1 MPLDYKQ
8 LRQKYLRLLP
18 AVDKILQE
26 TDLKEMER
34 EIPRDLIVEAVQEVV
49 AEKRAVIQRA
59 LTGRQLEGIN
69 FSPAA
74 LASQARKKVDT
85 KSRANFHPVFNATGV
100 LLHTNL
106 GRAPL
111 AAAAAEMLQKVSSS
125 FCNLELSLQTGRR
138 AYRYEHVEEL
148 ICRLTGAEAAL
159 VVNNNAGAVFLAL
172 NTLAAGRE
180 VVVSRGELVEIG
192 GSFRLP
198 EVMIASGAQLAEVGT
213 TNKSYLRDYE
223 KVVNERTALL
233 LKVHSSNFKI
243 MGFTSSVG
251 AASLVALGKKCGL
264 PVMEDLGSGVL
275 VDLTRY
281 DLPYEPRVQDSIK
294 AGVDIVTFSGDKLL
308 GGPQSGLI
316 IGKKKYLERIKSN
329 QLTRALRVGKMTL
342 AALESTLRLYL
353 DEEIAFRE
361 IPILRMLTLPDTVL
375 KARAEVLAA
384 RLAAKLSPDWVI
396 GISREKARV
405 GGGSLPLAS
414 LPSYQVTLERTGTN
428 VNELVKKLWG
438 ARQPVI
444 SRVLKNK
451 ILLDLRSLL
460 EEADELLI
468 ETIVQT
474 FPWSAEE
481 ETGGGSGP

>member
-1 MPLDYKQ
+1 MSLDYKQ

-26 TDLKEMER
+26 TELKGVER

-59 LTGRQLEGIN
+59 LTGRQLEGMTL
-69 FSPAA
+69 SPAA
-74 LASQARKKVDT
+74 LALEARQKVDER
-85 KSRANFHPVFNATGV
+85 SRANFQPVFNATGV

-111 AAAAAEMLQKVSSS
+111 AAVAAAMLQRISSS

-148 ICRLTGAEAAL
+148 ICRITGAEAAL

-198 EVMIASGAQLAEVGT
+198 EVMTASGALLAEVGT

-223 KVVNERTALL
+223 GAINEKTALL

-243 MGFTSSVG
+243 MGFTSSVD
-251 AASLVALGKKCGL
+251 AASLAGLGRKCCL

-281 DLPYEPRVQDSIK
+281 GLPYEPRVQDSIK
-294 AGVDIVTFSGDKLL
+294 AGVDVVTFSGDKLL

-316 IGKKKYLERIKSN
+316 IGKKKYLESIKSN

-353 DEEIAFRE
+353 DEEKAFRE
-361 IPILRMLTLPDTVL
+361 IPVLRMLTVPSTVL

-384 RLAAKLSPDWVI
+384 KLAARLGPGWTI

-405 GGGSLPLAS
+405 GGGSLPLAF
-414 LPSYQVTLERTGTN
+414 LPSYQVTLERTGTS
-428 VNELVKKLWG
+428 VNELVKKLRG
-438 ARQPVI
+438 TRYPVI

-474 FPWSAEE
+474 FPRSAEE
-481 ETGGGSGP
+481 ETGGGFEP